1 MSQTDKKISLETAQ
15 QWTNQ
20 WRSDES
26 TYNSHNECNAFLIPT
41 QDLQGVLNEM
51 QGETGDTYIRAYI
64 GVDPTTNTEKL
75 IIVGTRAEVQKD
87 GSIIYRDLLPAQGM
101 GGTGNS
107 IWDFTRPCPPYCD
120 PDSSLN

>member
-1 MSQTDKKISLETAQ
+1 MSQTDKKISLATAQ
-15 QWTNQ
+15 QWTTQ
-20 WRSDES
+20 WRSEES
-26 TYNSHNECNAFLIPT
+26 TYNKHNTCNGFLVPT

-51 QGETGDTYIRAYI
+51 QGQTGDTFIRAYL

-87 GSIIYRDLLPAQGM
+87 GSIIYRDLLPTQGEV
-101 GGTGNS
+101 GGSNS
-107 IWDFTRPCPPYCD
+107 IWDFTSPCPPDCD